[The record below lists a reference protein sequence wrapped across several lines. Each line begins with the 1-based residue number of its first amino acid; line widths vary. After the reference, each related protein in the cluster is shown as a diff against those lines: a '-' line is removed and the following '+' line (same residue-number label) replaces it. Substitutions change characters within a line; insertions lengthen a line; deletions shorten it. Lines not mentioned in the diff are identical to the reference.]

1 MSGAP
6 DIPTPPVR
14 SLIPHGLRAL
24 RVRNY
29 RRYWLGQLVS
39 QTGSWMQTTAQGWL
53 VLTLTDS
60 PFAVGL
66 VTTFQFVPVMLL
78 SLPGGLLGDAIP
90 RRKLLLVTQ
99 GVALL
104 QAAVFGLLVGSGWI
118 RLWHVYV
125 LAAVQGTVQA
135 VDTPARQAFTS
146 DLVGREDVVSA
157 VSLNSMLF
165 NAARIV
171 GPSVAG
177 VLIGGVGI
185 PAILY
190 ANAASYLAVLWVL
203 FTLDAQ
209 ALPGTR
215 TATGR
220 SLWQDL
226 PEGLRYVLATPEVWS
241 VLALVAVLGTFGYN
255 WNVALPLLSKYEL
268 GLDARGLGAL
278 WTSLGVGSLVGAAST
293 AFAAQVTPRR
303 MVLAAA
309 GFSALLAAL
318 ALSDLFEMSVGLLV
332 LLGFAG
338 IVFTTSANSLL
349 QLTVPERL
357 RGRVMSL
364 YFLLFVGSTPLG
376 GLVLGGASGALG
388 VKGALLLCSAL
399 CLLGVGSAELYR
411 RRAARGAAL
420 NGRVEP

>member
-1 MSGAP
+1 MNDEQGRGP
-6 DIPTPPVR
+6 
-14 SLIPHGLRAL
+14 IPHGLRAL
-24 RVRNY
+24 RVPNY

-53 VLTLTDS
+53 VLNLTDS

-66 VTTFQFVPVMLL
+66 VTAFQFVPVMLL
-78 SLPGGLLGDAIP
+78 SLPGGLLGDMFP

-125 LAAVQGTVQA
+125 LAMVQGAVQA

-146 DLVGREDVVSA
+146 DLVRREDVVSA

-165 NAARIV
+165 NTARIV
-171 GPSVAG
+171 GPSLAG
-177 VLIGGVGI
+177 MLIGPVGI
-185 PAILY
+185 AVILF

-209 ALPGTR
+209 TLPGAR
-215 TATGR
+215 KVAGG
-220 SLWQDL
+220 SLWGEV
-226 PEGLRYVLATPEVWS
+226 PEGFRYVLATPEVWS
-241 VLALVAVLGTFGYN
+241 LLAVVAVIGTFGYN

-268 GLDARGLGAL
+268 GLDARGLGGL

-293 AFAAQVTPRR
+293 AFVAEVTPRR
-303 MVLAAA
+303 MLLGAA
-309 GFSALLAAL
+309 GFSALLAVL
-318 ALSDLFEMSVGLLV
+318 ALSGRFELSVGLLV

-338 IVFTTSANSLL
+338 IVFSTSANSLL
-349 QLTVPERL
+349 QLTVPQEL

-364 YFLLFVGSTPLG
+364 YFLLFAGSTPVG
-376 GLVLGGASGALG
+376 GLVLGGASGLLG

-399 CLLGVGSAELYR
+399 CLLGIGSVELYR
-411 RRAARGAAL
+411 RRVARAEAG
-420 NGRVEP
+420 

>member
-1 MSGAP
+1 MSGP
-6 DIPTPPVR
+6 
-14 SLIPHGLRAL
+14 IPHGLRAL
-24 RVRNY
+24 RVRDY

-60 PFAVGL
+60 PLAVGL
-66 VTTFQFVPVMLL
+66 VTAFQFVPVMLL
-78 SLPGGLLGDAIP
+78 SLPGGLLGDAFP

-125 LAAVQGTVQA
+125 LAAVQGSVQA

-146 DLVGREDVVSA
+146 DLVRREDVVSA

-171 GPSVAG
+171 GPSLAG
-177 VLIGGVGI
+177 MLIGPVGI
-185 PAILY
+185 PVILY
-190 ANAASYLAVLWVL
+190 ANAASYLAVLRVL
-203 FTLDAQ
+203 FTLEDQ
-209 ALPGTR
+209 TPPGTR
-215 TATGR
+215 RTAGG
-220 SLWQDL
+220 SLWREL
-226 PEGLRYVLATPEVWS
+226 HEGLSYVLATPEVWS
-241 VLALVAVLGTFGYN
+241 VLAVVAVIGTFGYN

-268 GLDARGLGAL
+268 ALDARGLGGL
-278 WTSLGVGSLVGAAST
+278 WTSLGMGALAGGAST

-303 MVLAAA
+303 MLLAAA
-309 GFSALLAAL
+309 GFSALLAVL
-318 ALSDLFEMSVGLLV
+318 ALSGRFELSVGVLV

-364 YFLLFVGSTPLG
+364 YFLLFAGSTPLG

-399 CLLGVGSAELYR
+399 CLLGIGSVELYR
-411 RRAARGAAL
+411 RRETRGAA
-420 NGRVEP
+420 G